1 MWLGAIPYRVGEELL
16 ESSAAEDLGIL
27 VDKELDMSQQC
38 AFAAWKA
45 NGITGCIKRGV
56 RGRAKE
62 VIVPLCS
69 ALMRPHL

>member
-45 NGITGCIKRGV
+45 NGIMGCSKR
-56 RGRAKE
+56 
-62 VIVPLCS
+62 
-69 ALMRPHL
+69 